1 MRAENLAVRPTN
13 RLRVGG
19 IDEVHPGADDVGD
32 TCTKTVERPEDDPK
46 AQPRLSLGVGV
57 DLAAG
62 RDGRGPG
69 DKDPLSDSNGPAKA
83 DLILEW

>member
-1 MRAENLAVRPTN
+1 MLAENLAVRPTN

-32 TCTKTVERPEDDPK
+32 TCTEAGDRLEDDVK
-46 AQPRLSLGVGV
+46 AQPRLGLGIGV

-69 DKDPLSDSNGPAKA
+69 DQDPVSDSDGPAKA